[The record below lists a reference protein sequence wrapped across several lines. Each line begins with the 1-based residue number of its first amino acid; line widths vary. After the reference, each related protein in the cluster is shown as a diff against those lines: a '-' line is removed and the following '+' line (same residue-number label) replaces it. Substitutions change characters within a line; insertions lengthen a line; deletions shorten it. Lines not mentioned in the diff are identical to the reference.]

1 MASAKIKAYIES
13 KMVDRRTGRPWDGTP
28 DVVAFAQRV
37 GPTAIR
43 EWAKDL
49 EEFNRRVRRDILVLE
64 KLLVDKCGVDPAD
77 FYGDPGDPPP
87 DPDI

>member
-1 MASAKIKAYIES
+1 MATAKIKAHIKS
-13 KMVDRRTGRPWDGTP
+13 KMQWDGMPEVLVFPPRTFSTQHLV
-28 DVVAFAQRV
+28 DKDE
-37 GPTAIR
+37 IR
-43 EWAKDL
+43 AWVHDWN
-49 EEFNRRVRRDILVLE
+49 EFGRRVRRDILVLE